1 MALLR
6 PRQECSL
13 TAEASGGL
21 GTPLRT
27 HSPSPP
33 PPHSHLLQKR
43 SEFICSS
50 RAVSKAA
57 MSMQP
62 GQH

>member
-1 MALLR
+1 MAVLR
-6 PRQECSL
+6 PRQEHSL

-21 GTPLRT
+21 GTPYT

-33 PPHSHLLQKR
+33 PHSYLLQKR
-43 SEFICSS
+43 SEFISS
-50 RAVSKAA
+50 SQAVSKAA
-57 MSMQP
+57 VSMQP